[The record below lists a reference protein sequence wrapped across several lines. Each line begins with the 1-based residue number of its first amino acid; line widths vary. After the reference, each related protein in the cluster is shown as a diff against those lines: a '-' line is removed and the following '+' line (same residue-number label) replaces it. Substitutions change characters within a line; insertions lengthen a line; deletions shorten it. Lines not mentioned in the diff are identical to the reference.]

1 MNEPIMG
8 SRAAKAL
15 LTIILAIATAI
26 VAIWFLTGIYTI
38 KPGQAAA
45 IRIFGAA
52 NVEPVTTEGFH
63 WNWPGPVG
71 HTDIVQLS
79 ENRSAEVGFNNLPD
93 DKIDGL
99 TGEGWQRDINA
110 ATMITGDLNLVEVQI
125 VAQYR
130 ISDLNKYLFHA
141 DDPGH
146 SFEYLDNER
155 SKTHRS
161 HPRNR
166 PDGQSLKD
174 TLEIAMRRA
183 FGQRTIDEALIT
195 DRETIEREIMQVAQ
209 EILDEY
215 ETGILLTSV
224 QLQEVKAPDA
234 VQEAFDDVLR
244 AREEKETRINEALAF
259 ESDTLPKAR
268 GLAKQLVQQA
278 QAYRA
283 ERIAAATAE
292 ADRFTNI
299 LNEYKA
305 SPEII
310 ASRMYLETI
319 DRVLPR
325 LHQIIVTGDDPP
337 SVILDAGSNT
347 GRRIITTP

>member
-1 MNEPIMG
+1 MNEPIIG

-15 LTIILAIATAI
+15 LTVILAIATVI
-26 VAIWFLTGIYTI
+26 VVIWFLTGIYTI

-52 NVEPVTTEGFH
+52 NAEPVTAEGFH

-71 HTDIVQLS
+71 HTDIVQVS
-79 ENRSAEVGFNNLPD
+79 ENRSAEVGFNSLPN
-93 DKIDGL
+93 DKIDEL

-146 SFEYLDNER
+146 SFEYLDKER

-161 HPRNR
+161 HPSSR

-195 DRETIEREIMQVAQ
+195 GRETIEREIMQVAQ

-305 SPEII
+305 APEII

-347 GRRIITTP
+347 GSRIITTP

>member
-1 MNEPIMG
+1 MNEPIIG

-15 LTIILAIATAI
+15 LAVILAITTVI
-26 VAIWFLTGIYTI
+26 VVIWFLTGIYTI

-52 NVEPVTTEGFH
+52 NAEPVTAEGFH

-71 HTDIVQLS
+71 HTDIVQVS
-79 ENRSAEVGFNNLPD
+79 ENRSAEVGFNSLPN
-93 DKIDGL
+93 DKIDEL

-146 SFEYLDNER
+146 SFEYLDKER

-161 HPRNR
+161 HPSNR

-195 DRETIEREIMQVAQ
+195 GRETIEREIMQVAQ

-305 SPEII
+305 APEII

-347 GRRIITTP
+347 GSRIITTP

>member
-1 MNEPIMG
+1 MDNQVLTPAAARVMFAAFFGIIAVIM
-8 SRAAKAL
+8 
-15 LTIILAIATAI
+15 I
-26 VAIWFLTGIYTI
+26 IWFMTGMYTV

-45 IRIFGAA
+45 VRIFGAA
-52 NVEPVTTEGFH
+52 AAEPVSAEGFH
-63 WNWPGPVG
+63 WNWPKPIGYTNIIQV
-71 HTDIVQLS
+71 S
-79 ENRSAEVGFNNLPD
+79 ENRSAEVGFNSLPD
-93 DKIDGL
+93 DKIDAL
-99 TGEGWQRDINA
+99 TAEGWQRDINA

-146 SFEYLDNER
+146 SFQYLDGER
-155 SKTHRS
+155 TKTHRS
-161 HPRNR
+161 HPTNR

-195 DRETIEREIMQVAQ
+195 ARETIEGEIMQVAQ
-209 EILDEY
+209 ELLDEY
-215 ETGILLTSV
+215 ETGIQLTSV

-305 SPEII
+305 APEII

-325 LHQIIVTGDDPP
+325 LTQIIVTGDDPP
-337 SVILDAGSNT
+337 TIILDAGKT
-347 GRRIITTP
+347 GTRIIPTP

>member
-1 MNEPIMG
+1 MREQILSVG
-8 SRAAKAL
+8 ETKILFSV
-15 LTIILAIATAI
+15 ILAAFAVIAI
-26 VAIWFLTGIYTI
+26 IWSLTGMYTV

-52 NVEPVTTEGFH
+52 AAEPVTAEGFH
-63 WNWPGPVG
+63 WNWPAPVG
-71 HTDIVQLS
+71 HKDIIQVS
-79 ENRSAEVGFNNLPD
+79 ENRSAEVGFNSLPSD
-93 DKIDGL
+93 RIDVL
-99 TGEGWQRDINA
+99 TGEEWQRDINA

-146 SFEYLDNER
+146 SFEYWDKDR
-155 SKTHRS
+155 AKTHRS
-161 HPRNR
+161 HPVGR

-195 DRETIEREIMQVAQ
+195 DRETIEREIMEVAQ

-215 ETGILLTSV
+215 ETGIRLTSV
-224 QLQEVKAPDA
+224 QLQEVKAPDT

-325 LHQIIVTGDDPP
+325 LHQIIVTGDNPP
-337 SVILDAGSNT
+337 SVILDAGSGT
-347 GRRIITTP
+347 GSRIIPTP